1 MNPVGGNR
9 RIPAGRDGQADPV
22 AEGLSPRTIPALR
35 VAMQGTAL
43 AGPGRIRTPGA
54 DDAKTHSYDNRYR
67 TYQPNL
73 LDR

>member
-1 MNPVGGNR
+1 MNPVSGNR

-22 AEGLSPRTIPALR
+22 DEGLSPRTAPR
-35 VAMQGTAL
+35 VAMQDTAL
-43 AGPGRIRTPGA
+43 AGPGRIRTPRA

>member
-1 MNPVGGNR
+1 MNPVSGNR
-9 RIPAGRDGQADPV
+9 RIPAERDGEAVPV
-22 AEGLSPRTIPALR
+22 DEGLSPRTIPALR

-73 LDR
+73 LNR